1 MTAMG
6 PTVNICAIWDAE
18 LSSLRLADVFGFL
31 KHCSVLEFYMA
42 DLNNWNLEIIVFW
55 LLIDDET
62 FQWVVDGDLFDITWH
77 GLRVCEI
84 HLNTCSLMYIAMFV
98 HDLQLNSVY
107 VKSMSTNLNWH
118 KLTRGSFPWIAFVH
132 HLCQDL
138 QIKTS
143 VSSNKTWIC
152 LRNPQSLYIPIH
164 LYTIF
169 PHRFPNAVEN
179 THWKAVSLWS
189 SKSRTKPSSPPFIWV
204 WTGHHSIPIKW
215 SCKVNYGGTTNP
227 TVHMRIYAL
236 LLGGFTRMFLN
247 F

>member
-1 MTAMG
+1 MPISRDPLCNHLRCLSSGKTWKIQIIVSNSREWEYIIWKKNACWEIRILDLSAALMTAMS
-6 PTVNICAIWDAE
+6 PTVNMCAIWDAE

-42 DLNNWNLEIIVFW
+42 DLNNWNLEIFVFW

-152 LRNPQSLYIPIH
+152 LRNPNPYTSLYISILYFPIDSPM
-164 LYTIF
+164 L
-169 PHRFPNAVEN
+169 
-179 THWKAVSLWS
+179 WK
-189 SKSRTKPSSPPFIWV
+189 
-204 WTGHHSIPIKW
+204 IPIGK
-215 SCKVNYGGTTNP
+215 P
-227 TVHMRIYAL
+227 
-236 LLGGFTRMFLN
+236 
-247 F
+247 